1 MLGNQT
7 EGQILTA
14 AKIETLKGKKKAKDT
29 TLTQLENEDVGP
41 QEQEQSK
48 WITVQKQCIKVW
60 VQRVF

>member
-48 WITVQKQCIKVW
+48 
-60 VQRVF
+60 